1 MTGIRFRNPGMRW
14 WRQPKGE
21 NRVDEILKKMLEEVD
36 EYYGVKNSDVTPE
49 IKAKAK
55 AVMEAMKKESEERR
69 RLKQEKK

>member
-1 MTGIRFRNPGMRW
+1 M
-14 WRQPKGE
+14 
-21 NRVDEILKKMLEEVD
+21 DEILKKMLEEVD